1 LGSGPPPWFD
11 HAMSPSG
18 STAQAAWPGVRASL
32 AGRRLLLTGA
42 TGFVGE
48 ALLERVLSSLP
59 DVRLVLLVRGKAGAT
74 ARDRVAHL
82 LTKPA
87 FSPLRSRLG
96 DEATAALLDE
106 RIEVLDGDLGRWPT
120 LPADL
125 DVVVHC
131 AGEVSFDPPIDA
143 AFATNTHGVEGLLA
157 AVRASGS
164 RPHVV
169 HVSTA
174 YVNGLRK
181 GPVAEGRLEHEV
193 DWRSEAAAA
202 ARLRD
207 RVEDDSRT
215 SARLAQFLEDGADDH
230 GREGPQAVARDA
242 ERRRQEWVHDQLVD
256 AGRERALSLGFTDGY
271 TFTKAMGER
280 VVEELAGDLPV
291 TIVRPSIIE
300 SALTLPYPGWI
311 EGYKM
316 ADPIILAFGR
326 GALPEFPAVPDGIVD
341 IVPVDL
347 VVSATLAAAA
357 HPPRAGA
364 PPRYLHL
371 CTGARNPLLFADL
384 ARIVREYF
392 RRHPLEARDR
402 GTFAVPEWSF
412 PGSERLE
419 RRLRAGERA
428 VDLADHVLAALPRGP
443 KVRSAALRLDRQRA
457 QLEFLRRYF
466 DLYRAYAAAEVVY
479 LDEGTAALGAL
490 LPVEERELFGFDPSR
505 FDWDHYLGDVHC
517 TSVTAL
523 VRTITATKKGPR
535 DRVDADLPGRADSAR
550 GVVAVFDMDGT
561 LLPSNVVES
570 YLRLRLARL
579 SSADRARRLGVAAA
593 RLPGWLRAERSDR
606 GTFVRDVYRQYEGA
620 HLAELDEL
628 VDEEIAADMLAR
640 VSGAALR
647 RVREHRAAG
656 HRTVLVTGA
665 ITAFT
670 RPLAPLFDDIASA
683 TLDVDADGRA
693 TGRLAYPPL
702 VGEARAAWLRVY
714 ASEHDIDLSVS
725 YAYADS
731 ASDLPLLHAVG
742 KPVAVNPDVTTLR
755 AARSGRWPVQDWRS
769 HGRPGRV
776 LSGASR

>member
-1 LGSGPPPWFD
+1 MCHDRPVPLPPGSSDAP
-11 HAMSPSG
+11 
-18 STAQAAWPGVRASL
+18 WPGVRASL

-48 ALLERVLSSLP
+48 ALLERVLSDLP
-59 DVRLVLLVRGKAGAT
+59 DTRVVLLVRGKPGAT
-74 ARDRVAHL
+74 ATQRVEQL
-82 LTKPA
+82 LTKAA
-87 FSPLRSRLG
+87 FGPLRERVGVDGVARLL
-96 DEATAALLDE
+96 AE
-106 RIEVLDGDLGRWPT
+106 RVEVLDGDLSRWPE

-131 AGEVSFDPPIDA
+131 AGEVSFDPPIDD
-143 AFATNTHGVEGLLA
+143 AFTTNALGVEGLLTA
-157 AVRASGS
+157 LHASGS

-181 GPVAEGRLEHEV
+181 GPVAEGRLEHDV
-193 DWRSEAAAA
+193 DWRTEAAAA
-202 ARLRD
+202 ARLRE
-207 RVEDDSRT
+207 RVEDASRSAAQLSAFLE
-215 SARLAQFLEDGADDH
+215 SARDDL
-230 GREGPQAVARDA
+230 GREGPQAVAADA
-242 ERRRQEWVHDQLVD
+242 EKRRRQWVHDQLVD

-291 TIVRPSIIE
+291 TVVRPSIIE
-300 SALTLPYPGWI
+300 SALAQPFPGWI

-316 ADPIILAFGR
+316 AEPIILAYGR

-357 HPPRAGA
+357 DPPAAAAR
-364 PPRYLHL
+364 RYLHL

-384 ARIVREYF
+384 SRIVREYF

-402 GTFAVPEWSF
+402 GTFAVPEWQF

-428 VDLADHVLAALPRGP
+428 VDVADKVLEALPRGRT
-443 KVRSAALRLDRQRA
+443 VRSVALKLDRQRA
-457 QLEFLRRYF
+457 QVEFLRRYF
-466 DLYRAYAAAEVVY
+466 DLYRPYTAAEVVY
-479 LDEGTAALGAL
+479 LDDGTAALDAL
-490 LPVEERELFGFDPSR
+490 LPEQERDMYGFDPR
-505 FDWDHYLGDVHC
+505 QVDWDHYLGEVHC
-517 TSVTAL
+517 PSVTAL

-535 DRVDADLPGRADSAR
+535 DRIDTDLPSCGDDGRQLC
-550 GVVAVFDMDGT
+550 AVFDMDGT

-570 YLRLRLARL
+570 FLRLRLAGL
-579 SSADRARRLGVAAA
+579 AGAHRARELGTAAA
-593 RLPGWLRAERSDR
+593 LLPGWVLAERRDR
-606 GTFVRDVYRQYEGA
+606 GAFVRDVYRQYRGA
-620 HLAELDEL
+620 SLADLDEL
-628 VDEEIAADMLAR
+628 VDDEIASDLLAR

-665 ITAFT
+665 ITALT
-670 RPLAPLFDDIASA
+670 RPLRPLFDDVASA
-683 TLDVDADGRA
+683 VLDVDDDGRA
-693 TGRLAYPPL
+693 TGSLAFPPL
-702 VGEARAAWLRVY
+702 VGEARAGWLRAY
-714 ASEHDIDLSVS
+714 AAEHDLDLAGS

-731 ASDLPLLHAVG
+731 ASDLPMLRAVG
-742 KPVAVNPDVTTLR
+742 RPVAVNPDVTTLR
-755 AARSGRWPVQDWRS
+755 AARAGRWPVQDWRS
-769 HGRPGRV
+769 AGRPARR
-776 LSGASR
+776 LSGATT